1 MRPDYQL
8 RVFNAKVTGSFTVAL
23 LLCSHS
29 CPPTL
34 VPLFGDDGEGCGGW
48 RVAPSSQDTSSPRTW
63 RSSTISPSG
72 LGPSLVVLER
82 FPPQLGPWA
91 YYSKWTG
98 VPRSFGPTNT
108 NYMNFSFWCLACIDA
123 LHIFTTSQISL
134 LLSISKIKRRRILI
148 FLLIPIAIFY
158 PKKRSQLKHR
168 LTLERERA
176 LLRIEVKIKP
186 RKNEGNES
194 RINIKLKGK
203 SAKLWQKLPFV

>member
-8 RVFNAKVTGSFTVAL
+8 RAFNAEVTGSFTVAL
-23 LLCSHS
+23 SPCSHS

-48 RVAPSSQDTSSPRTW
+48 HVALSSHNTSSPRTW

-72 LGPSLVVLER
+72 FGPSLVILER
-82 FPPQLGPWA
+82 FPPRLGPCA
-91 YYSKWTG
+91 YYSKWARA
-98 VPRSFGPTNT
+98 PRSFGPTNT

-134 LLSISKIKRRRILI
+134 LLSIIKIMRRRILI
-148 FLLIPIAIFY
+148 FLLIPIAIFS

-176 LLRIEVKIKP
+176 LLRIKVKIKP
-186 RKNEGNES
+186 RKN
-194 RINIKLKGK
+194 
-203 SAKLWQKLPFV
+203 